1 MILPPLSHQVN
12 IVFRV
17 VIKLQ
22 FLGHATINLRSLERS
37 SSKKNALFRRVFRGT
52 HNAIHSITKEAP
64 STVICFQLHIYLIHF
79 YAVILS
85 CRRSIRNTEDIPL
98 LFLEFPYESCKKA
111 LQSEFVDS
119 GWFYIKPVGQVG
131 IVGVH
136 CRKEETGYYV
146 DIHHDRETSI
156 YVSGYEPCGS
166 YSHQLKYNAT
176 SLDAVISLVDQS
188 VSCTQYAKMR
198 CNAAQSYHNE
208 DPPCHYLKD
217 RHDVIINYWA
227 GGDTSSYCAC
237 GKTGSCYSA
246 LKKCN
251 CDSSSSTTT
260 LEDYGKYTEK
270 EKLPLTAV
278 HGGDTGYSYEWLYL
292 TVKEVVCKEL

>member
-1 MILPPLSHQVN
+1 M
-12 IVFRV
+12 
-17 VIKLQ
+17 
-22 FLGHATINLRSLERS
+22 
-37 SSKKNALFRRVFRGT
+37 
-52 HNAIHSITKEAP
+52 
-64 STVICFQLHIYLIHF
+64 
-79 YAVILS
+79 
-85 CRRSIRNTEDIPL
+85 

-156 YVSGYEPCGS
+156 YVKGYEACGS
-166 YSHQLKYNAT
+166 YSRQLKYNAT

-198 CNAAQSYHNE
+198 CNAAQSYHNNN
-208 DPPCHYLKD
+208 PPCHYLKD
-217 RHDVIINYWA
+217 RHNAIINYWA
-227 GGDTSSYCAC
+227 GGDTNSYCAC

-246 LKKCN
+246 SEKCN

-260 LEDYGKYTEK
+260 LEDYGKYNEK
-270 EKLPLTAV
+270 EKLPLRAV
-278 HGGDTGYSYEWLYL
+278 HGGDTGHSYEWLYL
-292 TVKEVVCKEL
+292 TVKQVVCKEL